1 VCAWRLYSN
10 RWWTADLCVR
20 LNRIVRIK
28 TLHSVQHEI
37 FYNRTP
43 FVLHFVILGLI
54 DFNWVQ
60 AFRSLLEIV
69 SAWREKLRDMP
80 IGLTYHFFLSNGKI
94 SRYYY
99 KVVVYP
105 CVGKL
110 WGDSHQLW
118 SRYVHLYLC
127 IEHTHTHTGYIS
139 ALCVWSRHAAARF
152 TRISQRFGSESIYI
166 FNLFLFLFFFF
177 FQVCYCYSFCS
188 FRTGNTHTHTQDW
201 LVGSTTVYIVAAMR
215 SNMEPR
221 RLVIE
226 LLCRQP
232 AHTHTHTRE

>member
-1 VCAWRLYSN
+1 MTWKVTRYA
-10 RWWTADLCVR
+10 
-20 LNRIVRIK
+20 
-28 TLHSVQHEI
+28 HSHRPNV
-37 FYNRTP
+37 
-43 FVLHFVILGLI
+43 
-54 DFNWVQ
+54 
-60 AFRSLLEIV
+60 SL
-69 SAWREKLRDMP
+69 
-80 IGLTYHFFLSNGKI
+80 FFPSNGKI

-177 FQVCYCYSFCS
+177 FSSLLLLFILFLSDRQ
-188 FRTGNTHTHTQDW
+188 HTHTRLAGW
-201 LVGSTTVYIVAAMR
+201 LYDSLYSRCYEVEYGTATARYRTIVSATR
-215 SNMEPR
+215 T
-221 RLVIE
+221 
-226 LLCRQP
+226 
-232 AHTHTHTRE
+232 HTHTHTPENKYGKNKKGGGESKKIII